1 MTPLM
6 NYLLRSLDN
15 NTYTKV
21 IYRFMTNSNNM
32 DFLKPKLMENE
43 HYESFCIKCSD
54 TQGKKK

>member
-1 MTPLM
+1 M